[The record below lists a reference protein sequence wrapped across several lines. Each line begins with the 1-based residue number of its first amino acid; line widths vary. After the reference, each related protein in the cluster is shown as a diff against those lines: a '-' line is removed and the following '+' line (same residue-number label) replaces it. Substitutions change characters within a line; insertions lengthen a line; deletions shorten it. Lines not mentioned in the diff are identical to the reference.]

1 VKRSDLS
8 QISGQVIL
16 VNLYI
21 TQGFAFFLTI
31 AGVALFHKEGIG
43 PFFQRMFFSNNILW
57 DIIVGVFWGLIV
69 VFLQI
74 ILYRILPQ
82 RYFDDGGINEK
93 LFRTINPAHILF
105 ISALVS
111 FVEELLFRGLIQ
123 NGIGLFWT
131 SVLFT
136 LIHFRY
142 LQQWLL
148 TIFTFGVSIII
159 GWIYLITNSLIA
171 PVLTHFLIDAI
182 LGLLIHFQLLSPK
195 KEMN

>member
-1 VKRSDLS
+1 VKKSDLS
-8 QISGQVIL
+8 QLSGQVIL
-16 VNLYI
+16 VNLYL

-31 AGVALFHKEGIG
+31 AGVTLFHKEGIHQ
-43 PFFQRMFFSNNILW
+43 FFHRLFFSNNILW
-57 DIIVGVFWGLIV
+57 DIIVGVFCGLFV

-74 ILYRILPQ
+74 ILYRNLPHN
-82 RYFDDGGINEK
+82 YLDDGGINEK
-93 LFRTINPAHILF
+93 LFRTINPFHILF

-142 LQQWLL
+142 LQQWFL
-148 TIFTFGVSIII
+148 TIFTFGLSILI
-159 GWIYLITNSLIA
+159 GWIYLITNNLIA
-171 PVLTHFLIDAI
+171 PVITHFLIDAI
-182 LGLLIHFQLLSPK
+182 LGLIIHFQMLSPK
-195 KEMN
+195 KE

>member
-1 VKRSDLS
+1 MKRFDLS
-8 QISGQVIL
+8 QISGQLIL

-31 AGVALFHKEGIG
+31 VGVAFFHKEGIS
-43 PFFQRMFFSNNILW
+43 PFFQRMFFSNSILW
-57 DIIVGVFWGLIV
+57 DIIVGAFWGLIV

-74 ILYRILPQ
+74 ILYRNLPQ

-142 LQQWLL
+142 LKQWLL
-148 TIFTFGVSIII
+148 TIFTFGVSILI

-171 PVLTHFLIDAI
+171 PILTHFLIDAI

-195 KEMN
+195 KELN